1 MTTLKLTKIG
11 LINLNK
17 LSLNAIKTKCM
28 FMASRQK
35 LSNNPDETNIAIAG
49 NKIERVRS
57 YKCKFR
63 FKTGR
68 EFDMGASCFYY
79 NLQSLQG
86 DWSPTKTKI
95 IAPTVNSC
103 HDL

>member
-1 MTTLKLTKIG
+1 MNLILLLPETKLKELD
-11 LINLNK
+11 LISV
-17 LSLNAIKTKCM
+17 SL
-28 FMASRQK
+28 
-35 LSNNPDETNIAIAG
+35 
-49 NKIERVRS
+49 
-57 YKCKFR
+57 
-63 FKTGR
+63 

-79 NLQSLQG
+79 NLQSRQG

>member
-1 MTTLKLTKIG
+1 MNLILLLPETKLKELD
-11 LINLNK
+11 LISV
-17 LSLNAIKTKCM
+17 SL
-28 FMASRQK
+28 
-35 LSNNPDETNIAIAG
+35 E
-49 NKIERVRS
+49 
-57 YKCKFR
+57 

-79 NLQSLQG
+79 NLQSRQG